1 MRKDVIVKTFLLVTG
16 LVLIIIVGFS
26 ILLFNPDRL
35 TPENPKGKTYYYTMV
50 VNDDTKLDSD
60 QRYEYTLNAYDK
72 SGEIKTLSFTK

>member
-1 MRKDVIVKTFLLVTG
+1 MKTFLLVTG